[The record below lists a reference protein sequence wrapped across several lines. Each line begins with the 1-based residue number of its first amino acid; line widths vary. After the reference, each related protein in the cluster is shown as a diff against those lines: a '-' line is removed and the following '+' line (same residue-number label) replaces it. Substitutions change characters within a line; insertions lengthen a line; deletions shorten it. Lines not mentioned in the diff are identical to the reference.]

1 MRRQFSRDKKRHRI
15 DTIFYLKTKNA
26 DYQIEFVT
34 SRV

>member
-1 MRRQFSRDKKRHRI
+1 MRRQFNRDKKRHRI
-15 DTIFYLKTKNA
+15 DAFFYLKTNNA